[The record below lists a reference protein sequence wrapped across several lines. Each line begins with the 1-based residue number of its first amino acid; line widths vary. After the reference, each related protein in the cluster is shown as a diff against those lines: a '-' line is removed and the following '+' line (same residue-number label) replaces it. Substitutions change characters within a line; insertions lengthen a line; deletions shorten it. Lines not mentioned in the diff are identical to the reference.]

1 MAAWAVL
8 LITLLG
14 VALGAVASFLSARL
28 TDRNR
33 WRREERLR
41 WDTRRLE
48 CYTDFSAAIIRFI
61 SIVDRLAAGHGMP
74 AVAEPG
80 GSGDELAALSAAE
93 AELEPALGA
102 IANPWAARMSPERP
116 RSGGTRHGSPSRSR
130 EA

>member
-48 CYTDFSAAIIRFI
+48 CYTDFSAAIIRFHQHRR
-61 SIVDRLAAGHGMP
+61 SAGSWAWH
-74 AVAEPG
+74 AS
-80 GSGDELAALSAAE
+80 SGRTWRF
-93 AELEPALGA
+93 G
-102 IANPWAARMSPERP
+102 
-116 RSGGTRHGSPSRSR
+116 
-130 EA
+130 